1 MPEDAMTVLANNFS
15 SPHASGQA
23 AFQGAR
29 DSLGLGAP
37 AQPKVSPMPSAN
49 MPAPQ
54 PAAPAPQPP
63 VADAVSAF
71 EGRLNAARPGG
82 WPAVKNVYNVE
93 LETLWLAGA
102 NKPFYDGLSRRLMA
116 EEQAAAQAAPAP
128 ATPPVV

>member
-1 MPEDAMTVLANNFS
+1 MPEDAMKVLADNLG
-15 SPHASGQA
+15 PQAGQA
-23 AFQGAR
+23 AFQRAKG
-29 DSLGLGAP
+29 SMGLGAP

-54 PAAPAPQPP
+54 PAAPAPQPA
-63 VADAVSAF
+63 VAGAVSEF

-82 WPAVKNVYNVE
+82 WPAVQIAYNGE
-93 LETLWLAGA
+93 LERLWMKGDD
-102 NKPFYDGLSRRLMA
+102 KSGYDNLSRRLMA